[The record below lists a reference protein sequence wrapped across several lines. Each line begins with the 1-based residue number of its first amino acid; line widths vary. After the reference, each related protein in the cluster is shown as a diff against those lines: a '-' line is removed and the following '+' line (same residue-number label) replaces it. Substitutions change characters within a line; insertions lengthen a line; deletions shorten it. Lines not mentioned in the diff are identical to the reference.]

1 MTSEKTNLLTSL
13 KRTLIPIL
21 VGVVGASF
29 LGGYIDNATLD
40 TFLSGLISALYY
52 TVVRFVETK
61 WPEAG
66 VLLGAKYQPV
76 YTLVDEPEE

>member
-1 MTSEKTNLLTSL
+1 MVSEKVNLLTSL
-13 KRTLIPIL
+13 KRTLVPIG
-21 VGVVGASF
+21 VGAVAASF
-29 LGGYIDNATLD
+29 LGKYIDSTTAHN
-40 TFLSGLISALYY
+40 FLSGLISALYY

-76 YTLVDEPEE
+76 YTLVEETEE

>member
-13 KRTLIPIL
+13 KRTLVPIL

-29 LGGYIDNATLD
+29 LGGYIDNTTLD

-76 YTLVDEPEE
+76 YTLVDDTDE